1 MSAATATPAK
11 KEEKTGLLATVANNA
26 RQYGIVG
33 ALLVIVVAFE
43 ILTGGVLLKPNSFVS
58 LIQQNAYVIILAIGM
73 VMVIIATHIDLSV
86 GSLVAFIGGVC
97 ALLMER
103 AGVNWMLAIVIAL
116 VVGLIV
122 GVWQGFWVAVI
133 GIPGFITT
141 LAGMLIFRGLATVI
155 VGESVPITSLEFRG
169 IARNYLPN
177 ILGWWGPFDGLTIV
191 LGILCIVGFAWS
203 QLRKRA
209 RVAKVGLV
217 PEPMSLTVLK
227 IVLVAVVIAFVT
239 YLLASSG
246 NADQGGTPIMLVI
259 VGVLVFIYN
268 FILTKTVFGRHV
280 YAVGGNRKAAILSG
294 INTRRVD
301 FMLFVHMG
309 FLSAVA
315 AVCMLSRLASAT
327 AQAGMEFEM
336 DAIAACFIGGTA
348 VTGGIGTIP
357 GAVIGAFVM
366 GVINQGLSIMGVDT
380 AVVKTI
386 KGLVLLLAVAVD
398 IISKRKKSCPS
409 PFSSSMWDSCRCRW
423 CGSHTVI
430 CRHSCNQRTFSAM
443 KLTARSTSRMYA
455 LTCLACVIWLWQSL
469 VEANND
475 GSLFNWATIVF
486 SLCLLVVIG
495 WSGWNAVAGW
505 NDKETEAATAGAKDD
520 EGSTDR

>member
-1 MSAATATPAK
+1 MSSATAAPAK
-11 KEEKTGLLATVANNA
+11 KQEKNETMSVLRSVANNA

-33 ALLVIVVAFE
+33 ALLVIVLVFE
-43 ILTGGVLLKPNSFVS
+43 ILTRGVLLKPNSFVS

-103 AGVNWMLAIVIAL
+103 AGVNWGLAIVISL
-116 VVGLIV
+116 LVGLVI
-122 GVWQGFWVAVI
+122 GCWQGFWVAYV

-141 LAGMLIFRGLATVI
+141 LAGMLMFRGLATVI
-155 VGESVPITSLEFRG
+155 VGESVPITSNEFRG

-177 ILGWWGPFDGLTIV
+177 ILGFWGPFDGLTIV
-191 LGILCIVGFAWS
+191 LGLLCIAALVFT

-209 RVAKVGLV
+209 RIIKVGLV
-217 PEPMSLTVLK
+217 PEPMALTIIK
-227 IVLVAVVIAFVT
+227 LVIFSIAIIFVT

-246 NADQGGTPIMLVI
+246 NDTQGGTPIMLVI
-259 VGVLVFIYN
+259 VAVLVLVYN
-268 FILTKTVFGRHV
+268 FILTRTVFGRHV

-294 INTRRVD
+294 INTKRVD

-357 GAVIGAFVM
+357 GAVVGAFVM

-380 AVVKTI
+380 AIVKTI
-386 KGLVLLLAVAVD
+386 KGLVLLGAVAFD
-398 IISKRKKSCPS
+398 ILSKRKKS
-409 PFSSSMWDSCRCRW
+409 
-423 CGSHTVI
+423 
-430 CRHSCNQRTFSAM
+430 
-443 KLTARSTSRMYA
+443 
-455 LTCLACVIWLWQSL
+455 
-469 VEANND
+469 
-475 GSLFNWATIVF
+475 
-486 SLCLLVVIG
+486 
-495 WSGWNAVAGW
+495 
-505 NDKETEAATAGAKDD
+505 
-520 EGSTDR
+520 

>member
-1 MSAATATPAK
+1 
-11 KEEKTGLLATVANNA
+11 
-26 RQYGIVG
+26 
-33 ALLVIVVAFE
+33 
-43 ILTGGVLLKPNSFVS
+43 
-58 LIQQNAYVIILAIGM
+58 
-73 VMVIIATHIDLSV
+73 
-86 GSLVAFIGGVC
+86 
-97 ALLMER
+97 
-103 AGVNWMLAIVIAL
+103 MLAIVIAL

-227 IVLVAVVIAFVT
+227 IVLAAVVIAFVT

-294 INTRRVD
+294 INTR
-301 FMLFVHMG
+301 
-309 FLSAVA
+309 
-315 AVCMLSRLASAT
+315 RLASAT

-398 IISKRKKSCPS
+398 IMSKRKKS
-409 PFSSSMWDSCRCRW
+409 
-423 CGSHTVI
+423 
-430 CRHSCNQRTFSAM
+430 
-443 KLTARSTSRMYA
+443 
-455 LTCLACVIWLWQSL
+455 
-469 VEANND
+469 
-475 GSLFNWATIVF
+475 
-486 SLCLLVVIG
+486 
-495 WSGWNAVAGW
+495 
-505 NDKETEAATAGAKDD
+505 
-520 EGSTDR
+520 